1 MQQQRRRNG
10 YCSQEAV
17 LTCFRNPSRINLT
30 PFIIIT
36 GCYACLLAA
45 ALYSLSLSPLHTISA
60 ANFGVPLA

>member
-45 ALYSLSLSPLHTISA
+45 ALYSLSPLHTISA